1 MGLNFN
7 IAIDGH
13 SSCGKSTLAKRI
25 ACKYNM
31 RYIDTGAMYRALTLY
46 FMRCNIISDKNLS
59 ISKLLKKLEF
69 IDIDFKYNTKINKSE
84 TMLNGENV
92 EDYIRGFEVSN
103 NVSII
108 AQVEEVRDKLV
119 TLQQKI
125 GIKKNVVMDGRDIGT
140 KVFPNAK
147 LKIFLTASS
156 EVRAKRRYEE
166 LKKSGESITFNK
178 VLNHLVE
185 RDKNDMNRKINPLIK
200 ANDAIV
206 IDNSSISMHE
216 QDLLINSLIKKINNG
231 S

>member
-59 ISKLLKKLEF
+59 ISNLLKKLEF
-69 IDIDFKYNTKINKSE
+69 IDIDFKFNTKINKSE

-156 EVRAKRRYEE
+156 QVRAKRRYEE

-178 VLNHLVE
+178 VLNHLIE
-185 RDKNDMNRKINPLIK
+185 RDKNDMNREINPLIK

>member
-7 IAIDGH
+7 IAIDGY
-13 SSCGKSTLAKRI
+13 SSCGKSTIAKRI

-46 FMRCNIISDKNLS
+46 FMRCNIISNKSVVMNN
-59 ISKLLKKLEF
+59 LLKKLES
-69 IDIDFKYNTKINKSE
+69 IDIDFKFNLKKNKSE
-84 TMLNGENV
+84 TILNGENV

-108 AQVEEVRDKLV
+108 AQIQEVREKLV
-119 TLQQKI
+119 ALQQKI
-125 GIKKNVVMDGRDIGT
+125 GVEKNVVMDGRDIGT

-156 EVRAKRRYEE
+156 KVRARRRYKE
-166 LKKSGESITFNK
+166 LKKSGETMTFNE
-178 VLNHLVE
+178 VLNHLIE
-185 RDKNDMNRKINPLIK
+185 RDRNDINRKINPLIQ

-206 IDNSSISMHE
+206 IDNSSMSMHE
-216 QDLLINSLIKKINNG
+216 QDLLIESLIKKIYNG

>member
-59 ISKLLKKLEF
+59 ISNLLKKLEF
-69 IDIDFKYNTKINKSE
+69 IDINFKFNTKINKSE

-156 EVRAKRRYEE
+156 QVRAKRRYEE

-178 VLNHLVE
+178 VLNHLIE
-185 RDKNDMNRKINPLIK
+185 RDKNDMNREINPLIK